1 MNDIE
6 ILEKTMKSLKKHN
19 LNYIMINF
27 NEIEQAIENLLK
39 ERQADKDRINILRDR
54 VQENERTLKDLTN
67 TFAKEKQKYENDID
81 ILMNRIDEYKINTVW
96 KYTVK
101 EDYIPKSLVKEKIK
115 EYKSKQDIKDNT
127 VYTFKE
133 VVQTW
138 IELLQELLG
147 EMQ

>member
-6 ILEKTMKSLKKHN
+6 ILELYVNTDNKYAGS
-19 LNYIMINF
+19 I
-27 NEIEQAIENLLK
+27 EIEIKEAIKSVLK

-81 ILMNRIDEYKINTVW
+81 ILLNRIDEYEINTVW

-101 EDYIPKSLVKEKIK
+101 EDYIPKSLVKEKMEWLEDNILNN
-115 EYKSKQDIKDNT
+115 EYASGSDMDIAEYQIDILKR
-127 VYTFKE
+127 
-133 VVQTW
+133 
-138 IELLQELLG
+138 ILG
-147 EMQ
+147 EKQ